1 MAHGQAARIA
11 ALLRSGGFKARFKA
25 PEAGMTVVRWYYI
38 PPVKLTGG
46 TAPPVLIASGR
57 LRFRTAGTAALTI
70 RLTAAGIRA
79 LRGVRRMR
87 LTATFVFTPVGGRSE
102 RTSRT
107 FELRP

>member
-1 MAHGQAARIA
+1 V
-11 ALLRSGGFKARFKA
+11 FTTRFKA
-25 PEAGMTVVRWYYI
+25 PAAGMTVVRWYYAS
-38 PPVKLTGG
+38 PVKLTGG
-46 TAPPVLIASGR
+46 TGSPLLIASGR
-57 LRFRTAGTAALTI
+57 LRVRTAGTALLTM

-87 LTATFVFTPVGGRSE
+87 LTATFVFTPVGAVPE